1 MVAAVMLTPGPV
13 QDPGKGWENSRN
25 VCSRDSA
32 GLIAGL
38 WRLARKQ
45 RQGQAK
51 ASPLTDGDALCCD
64 QYTRQSSWS
73 WEKTRQK
80 KTMSSAWPCGRT
92 INKTAL
98 IRTEQS
104 NISCGTPEIPSK
116 MWLPLLCAKPFPL
129 LGSLL
134 SHSVS
139 SDSTWTA
146 ALASKVAFPPPPPSL
161 SWNSLRPAWGCI
173 FILCHLGPAA
183 LGVFYKWQDSCQVI
197 PNPHTDI

>member
-1 MVAAVMLTPGPV
+1 MLTPGPV

-116 MWLPLLCAKPFPL
+116 MWLPLLCAKPSPL

-146 ALASKVAFPPPPPSL
+146 ALASKVAFPPPLHPFLEQLVPCLGLHFHSVPPWSC
-161 SWNSLRPAWGCI
+161 SFGR
-173 FILCHLGPAA
+173 
-183 LGVFYKWQDSCQVI
+183 FYKWQDSCQVI